1 VPLWSSNAQGG
12 LPRWQVYKEAA
23 VEPVTIDR
31 IQRMIDDEAAERF
44 PASVVPGLGLLRYGD
59 HPVIEPGELYLR
71 VILGQDGA
79 ARDAWIE
86 EHFDRL
92 EEFRAQRLPEVKGF
106 MVTTEVRD
114 SAGRR
119 PTGIMKMDGISMLDA
134 EEDELAR
141 GLHPVMAQLGPAD
154 LATLDTLINAGIAAS
169 RSESTRWA
177 LARIREQPAYA
188 ELREQ
193 RREASGLNARAGMD
207 RAVQDRRQTELDARV
222 RELFPDHEVER
233 VALLQYGDDP
243 GVEPGDLL
251 VRVFIEEAEED
262 PPLRAWERDHEAMC
276 RELHRDLA
284 EKVPGARYLE
294 FWFGGETGHQGR
306 TRQRL
311 HCPPDDPATPKQDL
325 TPAGIRLGPA
335 DLQMLDA
342 LITASIAAS
351 RAEAIG
357 WVLARI
363 RERPAYA
370 RLGERARELDELK
383 AQF

>member
-1 VPLWSSNAQGG
+1 
-12 LPRWQVYKEAA
+12 
-23 VEPVTIDR
+23 VEPGTTDR
-31 IQRMIDDEAAERF
+31 IQRMIDDEATERF
-44 PASVVPGLGLLRYGD
+44 PADAMPRLGLLRYGD

-79 ARDAWIE
+79 AARDAWIE
-86 EHFDRL
+86 AYFDRL

-114 SAGRR
+114 SAGRD
-119 PTGIMKMDGISMLDA
+119 PTGIMKMDGISLLDP
-134 EEDELAR
+134 EENELAR
-141 GLHPVMAQLGPAD
+141 GLTPLMVQLGPAD
-154 LATLDTLINAGIAAS
+154 MATLDALITAGITAS
-169 RSESTRWA
+169 RSEGARWV
-177 LARIREQPAYA
+177 LARVREQPAYA
-188 ELREQ
+188 QLSERPP
-193 RREASGLNARAGMD
+193 EASVLSARAGMD
-207 RAVQDRRQTELDARV
+207 RATQDRRQSELDARV
-222 RELFPDHEVER
+222 RELFPDHEVQR

-262 PPLRAWERDHEAMC
+262 APLRAWERDHEAMC

-284 EKVPGARYLE
+284 ERVPEARYLE
-294 FWFGGETGHQGR
+294 FWFGGDTGHQGR

-311 HCPPDDPATPKQDL
+311 LCPPDDPATPKQDL
-325 TPAGIRLGPA
+325 SPADIRLGPA
-335 DLQMLDA
+335 DLQMLDT
-342 LITASIAAS
+342 LISAGTAAS

-370 RLGERARELDELK
+370 RLSERARELDELK
-383 AQF
+383 ALF